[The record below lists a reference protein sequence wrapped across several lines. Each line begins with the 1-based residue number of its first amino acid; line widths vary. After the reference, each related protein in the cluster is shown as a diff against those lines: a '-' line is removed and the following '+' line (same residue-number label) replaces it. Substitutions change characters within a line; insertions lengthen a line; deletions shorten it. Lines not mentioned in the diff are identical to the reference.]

1 MTRDGD
7 YMKIYNTGQLE
18 YLSKNINTWK
28 KSPVFSSYFE
38 GLKEQDELNLSILLT
53 NQANYLARMTSSQL
67 DEFAPDKPADVLIK
81 VCKNYLDLIKEF
93 PKNVYAMP
101 TATVNV
107 EYINKIG
114 KPVDTQVVAEP
125 QPIGPHT
132 NASLTDSIQERWQEL
147 YNEDNTKDLSKFYI
161 LILLLKLPAEQV
173 SRVDSWYGRLLYIDE
188 TGPVK
193 LTEFKPEPI
202 KIPEVIEVPEIFK
215 LD

>member
-1 MTRDGD
+1 MTKDGEC
-7 YMKIYNTGQLE
+7 MKIYNTGQLE
-18 YLSKNINTWK
+18 YISKNINTWK

-38 GLKEQDELNLSILLT
+38 ELKEQDELNLSILLT
-53 NQANYLARMTSSQL
+53 NQANYLARLSSNQL

-81 VCKNYLDLIKEF
+81 VCENYLDLIKRF

-101 TATVNV
+101 TAAVNV
-107 EYINKIG
+107 EYINKVG

-161 LILLLKLPAEQV
+161 LILLLKLPAGQV
-173 SRVDSWYGRLLYIDE
+173 SRVDSWYGRLLYVDE
-188 TGPVK
+188 IGPVK
-193 LTEFKPEPI
+193 LTESKPEPI
-202 KIPEVIEVPEIFK
+202 KVPEVIEVPEIFK

>member
-1 MTRDGD
+1 
-7 YMKIYNTGQLE
+7 MKIYNTGQLE
-18 YLSKNINTWK
+18 YISKNINTWK
-28 KSPVFSSYFE
+28 KSPVFSSCFE

-53 NQANYLARMTSSQL
+53 NQANYLARLSSNQL

-81 VCKNYLDLIKEF
+81 VCESYLDLIKKF

-101 TATVNV
+101 TAAVSV
-107 EYINKIG
+107 RYINKVG
-114 KPVDTQVVAEP
+114 KPTDTQVVAEL

-147 YNEDNTKDLSKFYI
+147 YNEDNTKDFSKFYI
-161 LILLLKLPAEQV
+161 LILLLKLPAGQA
-173 SRVDSWYGRLLYIDE
+173 SRVDSWYGRLLYVDE
-188 TGPVK
+188 TDPVK
-193 LTEFKPEPI
+193 LTESKPEPI

>member
-1 MTRDGD
+1 MTKDGD

-67 DEFAPDKPADVLIK
+67 NEFAPDKPADVLIK
-81 VCKNYLDLIKEF
+81 VCENYLDLIKKF

-101 TATVNV
+101 TAAVNV
-107 EYINKIG
+107 EYINKVG
-114 KPVDTQVVAEP
+114 KPVDTQVVAEL

-132 NASLTDSIQERWQEL
+132 NVSLTDSIQERWQEL

-161 LILLLKLPAEQV
+161 LILLLKLPAGQV
-173 SRVDSWYGRLLYIDE
+173 ARVDSWYGRLLYVDE

-193 LTEFKPEPI
+193 LTESKPEPI
-202 KIPEVIEVPEIFK
+202 KVPEVIEVPEIFK

>member
-81 VCKNYLDLIKEF
+81 VCENYLDLIKKF

-101 TATVNV
+101 TAAVNV
-107 EYINKIG
+107 EYINKVG

-132 NASLTDSIQERWQEL
+132 NVSLTDSIQERWQEL

-161 LILLLKLPAEQV
+161 LILLLKLPAGQV
-173 SRVDSWYGRLLYIDE
+173 SRVDSWYGRLLYVDE
-188 TGPVK
+188 IGPVK
-193 LTEFKPEPI
+193 LTESKPEPI
-202 KIPEVIEVPEIFK
+202 KVPEVIEVPEIFK

>member
-1 MTRDGD
+1 MTKDGD

-18 YLSKNINTWK
+18 YISKNINTWK
-28 KSPVFSSYFE
+28 KSPIFSSCFE

-53 NQANYLARMTSSQL
+53 NQANYLARLSSNQL

-81 VCKNYLDLIKEF
+81 VCESYLDLIKKF

-101 TATVNV
+101 TAAVSV
-107 EYINKIG
+107 RYINKVG
-114 KPVDTQVVAEP
+114 KPTDTQVVAEL

-147 YNEDNTKDLSKFYI
+147 YNEDNTKDFSKFYI
-161 LILLLKLPAEQV
+161 LILLLKLPAGQA
-173 SRVDSWYGRLLYIDE
+173 SRVDSWYGRLLYVDE
-188 TGPVK
+188 TDPVK
-193 LTEFKPEPI
+193 LTESKPEPI

>member
-161 LILLLKLPAEQV
+161 LILLLKLPAGQV

-188 TGPVK
+188 TDPVK

-215 LD
+215 LG

>member
-1 MTRDGD
+1 MIRDGE

-38 GLKEQDELNLSILLT
+38 ELKEQDELNLSILLT
-53 NQANYLARMTSSQL
+53 NQANYLARLSSNQL

-81 VCKNYLDLIKEF
+81 VCESYLDLIKKF

-101 TATVNV
+101 TAAISV
-107 EYINKIG
+107 EYINKVG
-114 KPVDTQVVAEP
+114 KPVDTQVVAEL

-132 NASLTDSIQERWQEL
+132 NISLTDSIQERWQEF

-161 LILLLKLPAEQV
+161 LILLLKVPAGQV
-173 SRVDSWYGRLLYIDE
+173 AKVDSWYGNLLYIDE
-188 TGPVK
+188 SDPIKVVK
-193 LTEFKPEPI
+193 STPEPI
-202 KIPEVIEVPEIFK
+202 KIPEVVETPEILKF
-215 LD
+215 D

>member
-1 MTRDGD
+1 MIRDED

-28 KSPVFSSYFE
+28 KSPVSSSYFE

-53 NQANYLARMTSSQL
+53 NQANYLARMSNNQL

-81 VCKNYLDLIKEF
+81 VCESYLDLIKKF
-93 PKNVYAMP
+93 PKNIYAMP
-101 TATVNV
+101 TAAVNV
-107 EYINKIG
+107 EYINKVG
-114 KPVDTQVVAEP
+114 KPVDTQVVAEL

-147 YNEDNTKDLSKFYI
+147 YNEDSTKDLSKFYI
-161 LILLLKLPAEQV
+161 LILLLKLPAGQA
-173 SRVDSWYGRLLYIDE
+173 SRADSWYGNLLYVDE
-188 TGPVK
+188 ADPVK
-193 LTEFKPEPI
+193 LTESRPEPI

>member
-1 MTRDGD
+1 
-7 YMKIYNTGQLE
+7 MKIYNAGQLE
-18 YLSKNINTWK
+18 CLSKNINTWK

-38 GLKEQDELNLSILLT
+38 ELKEQDELNLSILLT
-53 NQANYLARMTSSQL
+53 NQSNYLARLSSNQL

-81 VCKNYLDLIKEF
+81 VCKNYLDLIKKF
-93 PKNVYAMP
+93 PKNIYAMP
-101 TATVNV
+101 TAAVNV
-107 EYINKIG
+107 EYINKVG

-147 YNEDNTKDLSKFYI
+147 YNEDSTKDLSKFYI
-161 LILLLKLPAEQV
+161 LILLLALPAGQV
-173 SRVDSWYGRLLYIDE
+173 LRVDSWYGRLLYIDE
-188 TGPVK
+188 TDPVK
-193 LTEFKPEPI
+193 LTESKSEPI